1 MAYGKWQPKKYG
13 STGRGHGQYGA
24 PAVQSNVSTPIVE
37 EVTHTL
43 STYQQAILDWFK
55 TEEGNGII
63 QAVAGSGKTSTL
75 VMLAQEMQREKA
87 SGVFL
92 AFNKAIAEELKRKLP
107 ANVVA
112 STFHALGRAAIVP
125 LIEAKTGRKFGQKD
139 TDAYKVD
146 GIFDA
151 LYGGDEGLRGGKSAV
166 KKLVSLMKAN
176 VMMPDVSGEELAG
189 LMAHYDI
196 ESDDDSISN
205 DAVVMMARAV
215 LTRNNDIVGCGG
227 VIDFDDMLYFV
238 PLLGA
243 RVGNKYG
250 APWQYVMVDES
261 QDTNAVQRDILARL
275 LRDGGR
281 KGARLIAVGDEYQ
294 AIYGF
299 RGADSNSMA
308 LIRGTFDCVELPL
321 SISYRCAASVVKE
334 AQQYVP
340 HIEAREGA
348 TEGVVRGVSEWNVE
362 EWRWSEGKDDLVVCR
377 NNAPLLGVAYKC
389 LRARVPVKVMGRDIG
404 AGLKSLVRRVSGKG
418 ERGLAGFQRKLG
430 EWSVGEIARCMER
443 KQEGKAASVADRVD
457 CLLLLSDALIDEGKG
472 SSVDELTTLIDTMFP
487 RSASEDGIKGRYLVC
502 ASVHKSKGLEARR
515 VFVLDR
521 RLMPSRWAKQE
532 WEMVQERNLQYVAV
546 TRAKEELV
554 YVDSDSVE

>member
-24 PAVQSNVSTPIVE
+24 PAVRNEVSTPIEHKPSV
-37 EVTHTL
+37 
-43 STYQQAILDWFK
+43 YQQAILDWFK
-55 TEEGNGII
+55 TETSNGII

-75 VMLAQEMQREKA
+75 VMLAREMAKSGK

-125 LIEAKTGRKFGQKD
+125 VIESRTGRKFGPKD

-146 GIFDA
+146 GIFDE
-151 LYGGDEGLRGGKSAV
+151 LYGKDEALSGAKSAV

-176 VMMPDVSGEELAG
+176 VMMPDQSAEELRA

-196 ESDDDSISN
+196 ESDDDSIS
-205 DAVVMMARAV
+205 DEAVIMCARAV

-227 VIDFDDMLYFV
+227 MIDFDDMLYFV

-250 APWQYVMVDES
+250 SPWQYVMVDES
-261 QDTNAVQRDILARL
+261 QDTNAVQRDILQRL
-275 LRDGGR
+275 LQSGPRGN
-281 KGARLIAVGDEYQ
+281 ARLIAVGDEYQ

-299 RGADSNSMA
+299 RGADADSMA
-308 LIRGTFDCVELPL
+308 LIRDTFGCVELPL
-321 SISYRCAASVVKE
+321 SISYRCAASVVRE

-348 TEGVVRGVSEWNVE
+348 SVGIVRGVSEWSVE
-362 EWRWSEGKDDLVVCR
+362 DWRWSEGKDDLVVCR

-389 LRARVPVKVMGRDIG
+389 LKARVPVKVMGRDIG
-404 AGLKSLVRRVSGKG
+404 AGLKALIRRVAGSKCKG
-418 ERGLAGFQRKLG
+418 LSEFQSRLR
-430 EWSVGEIARCMER
+430 EWGAAEVSRCVER
-443 KQEGKAASVADRVD
+443 KQEGKAAAVADKVD
-457 CLLLLSDALIDEGKG
+457 CLLLLSDSLIDDGKQ
-472 SSVDELTTLIDTMFP
+472 DITYLNDTIDTMFP
-487 RSASEDGIKGRYLVC
+487 KSAGEDGIKGKYVVC

-521 RLMPSRWAKQE
+521 GLMPSRWAKQE
-532 WEMVQERNLQYVAV
+532 WELVQEKNLQYVSV

-554 YVDSDSVE
+554 YVDSMSVE